1 VRRWVWAR
9 PLSAPARQRSGW
21 HAACA
26 AQIICIRTRTCGSPA
41 RCSSFA
47 TSRALDE
54 IKPSA
59 RRWAWAP
66 PRKCAATNSCR
77 LACVLCSYV
86 NKAQTSPLHE
96 FEAARQPHG
105 RPSALVPPGAAH
117 RRVGAPALRRT
128 CRLCSCVSKAQ
139 NSHLPEF
146 GAAQQPHGRPGALVP
161 PGASATE
168 RGRCPA
174 CARPQTR
181 AGWHAPR
188 AAVLPRP
195 RTLTCPSLERR
206 GSRTAGRERLCRLA
220 PARPARGRRPE
231 SARPKLAAAGMRA
244 AQLCQQGPEQSPA
257 RV

>member
-1 VRRWVWAR
+1 MPDVYEAGVRRWVWAR

-47 TSRALDE
+47 TSRALDV

-77 LACVLCSYV
+77 LACGLCSYV

-105 RPSALVPPGAAH
+105 WPGAHVPLGAAH
-117 RRVGAPALRRT
+117 RRVGA
-128 CRLCSCVSKAQ
+128 AQ
-139 NSHLPEF
+139 N
-146 GAAQQPHGRPGALVP
+146 V
-161 PGASATE
+161 
-168 RGRCPA
+168 RGPK
-174 CARPQTR
+174 
-181 AGWHAPR
+181 
-188 AAVLPRP
+188 
-195 RTLTCPSLERR
+195 
-206 GSRTAGRERLCRLA
+206 LA
-220 PARPARGRRPE
+220 PAHMRP
-231 SARPKLAAAGMRA
+231 